1 MASLQESVICSLNFG
16 KGCCSTA
23 SNTILGCAAGGLYS
37 TSASVNNSAIGF
49 GSGRACNAC
58 RKVSLGYKAGHLATD
73 GSDNVFVGS
82 LVGVSNY
89 TGDKSITV
97 GQNAGYFKQ
106 VRSVGMGA
114 VASRIGDNY
123 DAVALGFES
132 FCQNGTKCKQ
142 TGIGFKAGNI
152 NQATGVVAVGYAAAS
167 NSAGNCLTAIG
178 ANTARF
184 YTRPNVVGLGF
195 YAYIYPGPGCNQ
207 FQIGRYNTPGTSYIR
222 TAWTNVSDS
231 RDKTNVE
238 NLPNN
243 LGLNFVRKLRPVT
256 FKFDYRMEYM
266 YKCGFEFGVKD
277 GTLKSSKTNYG
288 FLAQQIEET
297 AKDLNVKF
305 DGISYNSH
313 SDVYRLKTMELLSPI
328 VKAIQELNN
337 ELDIIEQQIG

>member
-1 MASLQESVICSLNFG
+1 MASLLQSTICSLLFG
-16 KGCCSTA
+16 KGTCSVA
-23 SNTILGCAAGGLYS
+23 SNTILGCGAGGLY
-37 TSASVNNSAIGF
+37 TSSLATDNTAIGF
-49 GSGRACNAC
+49 ASGRACNSC
-58 RKVSLGYKAGHLATD
+58 RKVSLGYKAGSFNN
-73 GSDNVFVGS
+73 GSDNVLIGS
-82 LVGVSNY
+82 IVGVANY
-89 TGDKSITV
+89 TGVRSINV
-97 GQNAGYFKQ
+97 GQNSGYYNQ
-106 VRSVGMGA
+106 TNSVGMGTSS
-114 VASRIGDNY
+114 SRIGCNY
-123 DAVALGFES
+123 DSVALGVES

-152 NQATGVVAVGYAAAS
+152 HQGTGVVAVGYTAAS

-178 ANTARF
+178 SNTARF
-184 YTRPNVVGLGF
+184 YNRPNVVGLGF

-207 FQIGRYNTPGTSYIR
+207 FQIGRYNTPATSYIR

-238 NLPNN
+238 DLPNN
-243 LGLNFVRKLRPVT
+243 LGLNFIRKLKPVT

-288 FLAQQIEET
+288 FLAQQIEEIT
-297 AKDLNVKF
+297 KDLNVKF

-313 SDVYRLKTMELLSPI
+313 SDVYRIKIIELLSPI

-337 ELDIIEQQIG
+337 ELDIIEQQIV

>member
-16 KGCCSTA
+16 KGCCSVA
-23 SNTILGCAAGGLYS
+23 SNTILGCTAGGLYT

-49 GSGRACNAC
+49 GAGRGQNAC
-58 RKVSLGYKAGHLATD
+58 RKVSLGYKAGFLSTG

-82 LVGVSNY
+82 LAGAANY
-89 TGDKSITV
+89 YGYKSVLV
-97 GQNAGYFKQ
+97 GQNSGYFKQ

-114 VASRIGDNY
+114 TASRIGDNY

-142 TGIGFKAGNI
+142 TGIGYRAGRI
-152 NQATGVVAVGYAAAS
+152 HQGTGVVAVGYAAAS
-167 NSAGNCLTAIG
+167 NSSGNCLTAIG
-178 ANTARF
+178 SNTARF
-184 YTRPNVVGLGF
+184 YNRPNVVGLGF
-195 YAYIYPGPGCNQ
+195 YAYIYPGPGSNQ
-207 FQIGRYNTPGTSYIR
+207 FQIGRYNTPAASFIR
-222 TAWTNVSDS
+222 TAWTNVSDL

-243 LGLNFVRKLRPVT
+243 LGLNFIRKLRPVT
-256 FKFDYRMEYM
+256 FKFDIRMEYM
-266 YKCGFEFGVKD
+266 YKCGFEFGIKD

-297 AKDLNVKF
+297 AKELNVKF

-313 SDVYRLKTMELLSPI
+313 SDIYRLKIMELLSPI

>member
-16 KGCCSTA
+16 KGCCSVA
-23 SNTILGCAAGGLYS
+23 SNTILGCSAGGFYS
-37 TSASVNNSAIGF
+37 TTCSVNNSVIGF
-49 GSGRACNAC
+49 GAGRGCNAC

-82 LVGVSNY
+82 LAGAANY
-89 TGDKSITV
+89 TGCNSILV
-97 GQNAGYFKQ
+97 GENTGYFKQ
-106 VRSVGMGA
+106 VRSVGMGTT
-114 VASRIGDNY
+114 ASRIGDNY
-123 DAVALGFES
+123 DSVALGVES

-142 TGIGFKAGNI
+142 TGIGHRAGRVH
-152 NQATGVVAVGYAAAS
+152 QGTGIVSVGYAAAS
-167 NSAGNCLTAIG
+167 NGAGDCLTAIG

-184 YTRPNVVGLGF
+184 GNRPNVVGLGF
-195 YAYIYPGPGCNQ
+195 YSYIYPPPYSNK
-207 FQIGRYNTPGTSYIR
+207 FQIGRYNTPATSYIR
-222 TAWTNVSDS
+222 TAWTNVSDY

-243 LGLNFVRKLRPVT
+243 LGINFIRKLRPVT
-256 FKFDYRMEYM
+256 FKFDVRMEYM

-288 FLAQQIEET
+288 FLAQQIEEV
-297 AKDLNVKF
+297 AKELNVKF
-305 DGISYNSH
+305 DGVSYNSH
-313 SDVYRLKTMELLSPI
+313 SDIYRLKTMELLSPI

>member
-1 MASLQESVICSLNFG
+1 MASLQESVICSLKFG
-16 KGCCSTA
+16 KGCCSIA
-23 SNTILGCAAGGLYS
+23 SNTILGCTAGGLYN
-37 TSASVNNSAIGF
+37 TSCSVNNSAIGY
-49 GSGRACNAC
+49 GAGRAQNAC
-58 RKVSLGYKAGHLATD
+58 RKVSLGYKAGFLATD

-82 LVGVSNY
+82 LAGAANY
-89 TGDKSITV
+89 TGCKSILV
-97 GQNAGYFKQ
+97 GQNSGYYKQ
-106 VRSVGMGA
+106 VRSVGIGA
-114 VASRIGDNY
+114 TASRIGDNY

-142 TGIGFKAGNI
+142 TGIGFRAGRI
-152 NQATGVVAVGYAAAS
+152 HQGCGVVAVGYAAAS
-167 NSAGNCLTAIG
+167 NSSGNCLTAIG

-184 YTRPNVVGLGF
+184 YNRPNVVGLGF

-207 FQIGRYNTPGTSYIR
+207 FQIGRYNTPATSYIR
-222 TAWTNVSDS
+222 TAWTNVSDL

-243 LGLNFVRKLRPVT
+243 LGLNFIRKLRPVS
-256 FKFDYRMEYM
+256 FKFDVRMEYM

-297 AKDLNVKF
+297 VKELNVKF
-305 DGISYNSH
+305 DGVSYSSH
-313 SDVYRLKTMELLSPI
+313 SDVYRLKIMELLSPI

-337 ELDIIEQQIG
+337 ELDVIEQQIG

>member
-1 MASLQESVICSLNFG
+1 MATLLESNICGLNFG
-16 KGCCSTA
+16 KGCCSVA
-23 SNTILGCAAGGLYS
+23 SNTILGCTAGGLYT

-49 GSGRACNAC
+49 GAGRGQNAC
-58 RKVSLGYKAGHLATD
+58 RKVSLGYKAGFLATG

-82 LVGVSNY
+82 LAGAANY
-89 TGDKSITV
+89 YGYKSILV
-97 GQNAGYFKQ
+97 GQNSGYFKQ

-114 VASRIGDNY
+114 TASRIGDNY

-142 TGIGFKAGNI
+142 TGIGYRAGRI
-152 NQATGVVAVGYAAAS
+152 HQGTGVVAVGYAAAS
-167 NSAGNCLTAIG
+167 NSSGNCLTAIG
-178 ANTARF
+178 SNTARF
-184 YTRPNVVGLGF
+184 YNRPNVVGLGF
-195 YAYIYPGPGCNQ
+195 YAYIYPGPGSNQ
-207 FQIGRYNTPGTSYIR
+207 FQIGRYNTPATSFIR
-222 TAWTNVSDS
+222 TAWTNVSDL

-243 LGLNFVRKLRPVT
+243 LGLNFIRKLRPVT
-256 FKFDYRMEYM
+256 FKFDIRMEYM

-297 AKDLNVKF
+297 AKELNVKF

>member
-16 KGCCSTA
+16 KGCCSVA
-23 SNTILGCAAGGLYS
+23 SNTILGCSAGGFYS
-37 TSASVNNSAIGF
+37 TTCSVNNSAIGF
-49 GSGRACNAC
+49 GAGRGCNAC

-82 LVGVSNY
+82 LAGAANY
-89 TGDKSITV
+89 TGCNSILV
-97 GQNAGYFKQ
+97 GENTGYFKQ
-106 VRSVGMGA
+106 VRSVGMGTT
-114 VASRIGDNY
+114 ASRIGDNY
-123 DAVALGFES
+123 DSVALGVES

-142 TGIGFKAGNI
+142 TGIGHR
-152 NQATGVVAVGYAAAS
+152 TGRVHQGTGIVAVGYAAAS
-167 NSAGNCLTAIG
+167 NGAGNCLTAIG

-184 YTRPNVVGLGF
+184 YSRPNVVGLGF
-195 YAYIYPGPGCNQ
+195 YAYIYPGPGSNQ

-222 TAWTNVSDS
+222 TAWTNVSDY

-243 LGLNFVRKLRPVT
+243 LGLNFIRKLRPVT
-256 FKFDYRMEYM
+256 FKFDVRMEYM

-277 GTLKSSKTNYG
+277 GTLKSSKINYG
-288 FLAQQIEET
+288 FLAQQIEEV
-297 AKDLNVKF
+297 AKELNVKF
-305 DGISYNSH
+305 DGVSYNSH
-313 SDVYRLKTMELLSPI
+313 SDIYRLKTMELLSPI